1 MIYPAEANNRAK
13 PTLTPLDASKDNSSN
28 YNITSDIIFNGAYPP
43 FGDPFTHLWHGYV
56 SEAVSVT
63 GNSFAPT
70 TVGASGIMLAAVNGA
85 VFSANIVLGHTAGQ
99 PGQDMALIS
108 SGMDPSSFFA
118 QDITLHRNVG
128 WQHSSGP
135 LSLLRP
141 QLPPNPL
148 NQSLD
153 SAWMG
158 DSGMHPHSFSVDS
171 VEQRNLIG
179 RKGCCRWASAHDLP
193 PAPILTPR
201 GEFDGRPVLAW
212 SRPANLSSGEGATA
226 SIAWSAELAQSS
238 WAGQLLYFA
247 VRVSLPRNLTLGHLA
262 LGLWIDPGTGHWV
275 RSCATPPAQP
285 SKHHVP
291 GCLRRP
297 TAPDDKGAEGAWQVV
312 SLAAQMAG
320 SGLAR
325 FAVHVDEHAP
335 SVGGGAGHGD
345 DEQLLIMAG
354 DVEAVGSSAGID
366 AAVVVAPVGAAWNNV
381 Q

>member
-1 MIYPAEANNRAK
+1 M
-13 PTLTPLDASKDNSSN
+13 TPLDGKDNSSN

-43 FGDPFTHLWHGYV
+43 NGDPFTHLWHGYV

-85 VFSANIVLGHTAGQ
+85 VFSANIVLGHAAEQ

-118 QDITLHRNVG
+118 QDVTLHRNVG

-135 LSLLRP
+135 LSLLKP

-201 GEFDGRPVLAW
+201 GEFDGRPVLTW

-226 SIAWSAELAQSS
+226 SIAWSAERLGQ
-238 WAGQLLYFA
+238 AGLGNCSTLQCVCRCLGT
-247 VRVSLPRNLTLGHLA
+247 SPRATSHSVCGLT
-262 LGLWIDPGTGHWV
+262 
-275 RSCATPPAQP
+275 PAQDIGCARVP
-285 SKHHVP
+285 HHQHSLRSTT
-291 GCLRRP
+291 CL
-297 TAPDDKGAEGAWQVV
+297 GA
-312 SLAAQMAG
+312 
-320 SGLAR
+320 
-325 FAVHVDEHAP
+325 
-335 SVGGGAGHGD
+335 
-345 DEQLLIMAG
+345 
-354 DVEAVGSSAGID
+354 
-366 AAVVVAPVGAAWNNV
+366 
-381 Q
+381 